1 MTGRPLDSHDDERRV
16 AEKLGVRFEREDV
29 GPKLIARAAAGLA
42 LMTVAVAAIAAWLLV
57 FLRGRESAGDPQR
70 PALFFST
77 GESQPEGVRLQTTP
91 LTDLRARREE
101 ERKILTGYG
110 WVDQTA
116 GVVHIP
122 IDEAMRLYL
131 ARHAGSEG
139 AARADGPDATTRVP
153 TDSAPVPSPIIGVT
167 PLPPPPPSPAA
178 SGPPAPPPPHGP
190 GPTGAHQ

>member
-1 MTGRPLDSHDDERRV
+1 MTERPLDPQDDERRI

-29 GPKLIARAAAGLA
+29 GPKLIATAAAGLV
-42 LMTVAVAAIAAWLLV
+42 LMTVVCAAVAAWLLV

-77 GESQPEGVRLQTTP
+77 GERQPEGVRLQAAP
-91 LTDLRARREE
+91 LAELQALRAE
-101 ERKILTGYG
+101 ERKILNSYG
-110 WVDQTA
+110 WVDQAA

-122 IDEAMRLYL
+122 IDQAMQLYL
-131 ARHAGSEG
+131 ARHAGSAPAAPTDAAG
-139 AARADGPDATTRVP
+139 AATRVP
-153 TDSAPVPSPIIGVT
+153 TDAAPVPSPLTGVT

-190 GPTGAHQ
+190 GPTGAHR